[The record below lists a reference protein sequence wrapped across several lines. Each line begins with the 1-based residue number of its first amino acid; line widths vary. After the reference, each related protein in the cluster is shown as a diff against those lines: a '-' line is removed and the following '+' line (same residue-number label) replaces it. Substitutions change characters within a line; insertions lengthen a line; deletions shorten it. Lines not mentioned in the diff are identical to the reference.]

1 MSDFWLGLGF
11 GLALVALY
19 CLWQDETRVLVRKE
33 VAANLAAQGET
44 A

>member
-19 CLWQDETRVLVRKE
+19 YLWQDETRSLVRKE
-33 VAANLAAQGET
+33 VAASLAASEET
-44 A
+44 K